1 MKNKL
6 NKIFYEKLNAIFKI
20 HVRLIDSLYKEH
32 EEKLK
37 KIKDKNKTVNW
48 RVELTTCKIY
58 NYDVW
63 CCSYRKT
70 AWQTVFITTKIYNFC
85 NTK

>member
-20 HVRLIDSLYKEH
+20 HVRLIDSLYKEKH

-37 KIKDKNKTVNW
+37 KIKDKIK
-48 RVELTTCKIY
+48 
-58 NYDVW
+58 
-63 CCSYRKT
+63 
-70 AWQTVFITTKIYNFC
+70 Q
-85 NTK
+85 